1 MWITNS
7 VGLQELNPAFFF
19 WVAVIVLA
27 FGMLGL
33 VIRSAVRGATAK
45 VSANVERDDWGYPVS
60 SAAQAFPVSPK
71 SGPTRYR
78 IVGVDKASRMEVTD
92 VITATTPDNAKAKAE
107 LDGVLVT
114 SVEPA

>member
-7 VGLQELNPAFFF
+7 VGLQELNPAFVSLVG
-19 WVAVIVLA
+19 WIAAIS
-27 FGMLGL
+27 LGL
-33 VIRSAVRGATAK
+33 GLLGAIIRSAVKGAVSPAK
-45 VSANVERDDWGYPVS
+45 SPPLATRPAS
-60 SAAQAFPVSPK
+60 PAFPVSPK

-92 VITATTPDNAKAKAE
+92 VITATTPDNARAKAE